1 MWVYILEGYKLSHIR
16 EDNLMSWEAWF
27 AIAVVAGVIG
37 LLVFTRYAPDLILMA
52 GLTTLILTRTL
63 PIKEALSGFSN
74 EGMATV
80 GVMFIIVAGL
90 QETGAV
96 TWISQYLFG
105 QPKSVPSA
113 QLRMMLPVTA
123 LSAFMNNTPL
133 VAMMIPAINDWG
145 RKFQISPSKL
155 LIPLSYAAILG
166 GTCTL
171 IGTSTNLV
179 VNGLLIAQTDSPGIG
194 FFDLAWIG
202 VPTAV
207 IGIIYILVVSRW
219 LLPTRQPAISSLSDF
234 KEYSVEMLVDPNGTL
249 VQKTVEQAGLRHL
262 VNLYLSSIERDSQV
276 IVSVSPREVL
286 EANDRLVFVGAVDSV
301 VELTKIRGLLP
312 ATNQV
317 FKLDEPR
324 AKRSLVE
331 AVVSDTHPLLGKTIR
346 EGRFRNI
353 YDAVVIAVAR
363 NGERLRTKMGSI
375 RLREG
380 DTLLL
385 EAKPSFVEQ
394 QKNSRDFFLVS
405 RIENS
410 SPPRHDRAIMSM
422 AIMVGMVLL
431 ASFSILPIFHA
442 ALLAAGLMILTRC
455 VTSDQARRS
464 IDWSLLVIIASSFGL
479 GRALETTGA
488 AQVLAG
494 GLLSFAQGNPWLSL
508 AVIYLITTFFTEII
522 TNNGAAALMFP
533 IALATANKL
542 DVNFIPFVIAIM
554 MAASASFA
562 TPIGYQTNLMVYGPG
577 GYKFNDYLRI
587 GIPLNLVAAL
597 VSILIIPL
605 IWQF

>member
-1 MWVYILEGYKLSHIR
+1 MT
-16 EDNLMSWEAWF
+16 WEAWF
-27 AIAVVAGVIG
+27 AVVTVVAVIS
-37 LLVFTRYAPDLILMA
+37 LLIFSRYGSDLILMS
-52 GLTTLILTRTL
+52 GLTLLILTGVL
-63 PIKEALSGFSN
+63 PVKEALSGFAN

-80 GVMFIIVAGL
+80 GIMFIVVAGL

-96 TWISQYLFG
+96 AWISQYLFG

-133 VAMMIPAINDWG
+133 VAMMIPAINDWA
-145 RKFQISPSKL
+145 RKFQMSPSKL
-155 LIPLSYAAILG
+155 MIPLSYAAVLG

-202 VPTAV
+202 VPTALMGIAYTV
-207 IGIIYILVVSRW
+207 IASRW
-219 LLPTRQPAISSLSDF
+219 LLPARQPAISSLNDF
-234 KEYSVEMLVDPNGTL
+234 KEYSVEMLVDPNGPL
-249 VQKTVEQAGLRHL
+249 VQKTVEGAGLRHL
-262 VNLYLSSIERDSQV
+262 VNLYLASIERDGQL
-276 IVSVSPREVL
+276 IVSVTPSDVL
-286 EANDRLVFVGAVDSV
+286 QANDRLVFVGAVDSV
-301 VELTKIRGLLP
+301 VDLTKIRGLLP

-317 FKLDEPR
+317 FKLDAPR
-324 AKRSLVE
+324 TKRSLVE
-331 AVVSDTHPLLGKTIR
+331 AVVSDSNPLIGKTIR
-346 EGRFRNI
+346 EGRFRNL

-363 NGERLRTKMGSI
+363 NGERLRTKIGGI
-375 RLREG
+375 KLKEG

-385 EAKPSFVEQ
+385 EAKPSFAEQ

-410 SPPRHDRAIMSM
+410 NPPRHDRAIVSM
-422 AIMVGMVLL
+422 GIMVGMVLL
-431 ASFSILPIFHA
+431 ATFSILPIFQA
-442 ALLAAGLMILTRC
+442 ALLAAAGMILTRC
-455 VTSDQARRS
+455 ITSGQARRS
-464 IDWSLLVIIASSFGL
+464 IDWSLLIVIASSFGL

-488 AQVLAG
+488 AEAIAGKVLG
-494 GLLSFAQGNPWLSL
+494 IAQGNPWLSL
-508 AVIYLITTFFTEII
+508 AIIYLVTMIFTEII

-533 IALATANKL
+533 IALATANTL
-542 DVNFIPFVIAIM
+542 GVSFIPFVITIM

-577 GYKFNDYLRI
+577 GYKFSDYLRI
-587 GIPLNLVAAL
+587 GIPLNLIAAI
-597 VSILIIPL
+597 VSVLLIPL
-605 IWQF
+605 IWKF